1 MTAFRV
7 IPFQINLKKKNLK
20 KLLLLGFFLFRILLL
35 KIPFQRAHTL
45 VFKQMNGRAI
55 FKNLSIFSRGP
66 SLKINKKK
74 KFQQAPQTTSNKHTS
89 YSCCSLVIFLD
100 F

>member
-1 MTAFRV
+1 
-7 IPFQINLKKKNLK
+7 
-20 KLLLLGFFLFRILLL
+20 LLL

-45 VFKQMNGRAI
+45 VFKQMNDRAI
-55 FKNLSIFSRGP
+55 FKNPSKFSRGP

-74 KFQQAPQTTSNKHTS
+74 FQQAPQTTSTKHTS
-89 YSCCSLVIFLD
+89 YNCRSLVIFLD